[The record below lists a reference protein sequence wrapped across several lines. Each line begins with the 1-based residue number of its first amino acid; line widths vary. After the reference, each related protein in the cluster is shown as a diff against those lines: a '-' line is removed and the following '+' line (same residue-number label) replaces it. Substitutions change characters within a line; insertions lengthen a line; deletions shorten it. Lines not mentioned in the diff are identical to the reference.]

1 MLYQKNSI
9 IDLYHLLKL
18 ISSLI
23 MRKQNVSLEEKW
35 VLVREKDLQKLNRKM
50 VNPRPKQ
57 NFKELSSFSS
67 KVNIS

>member
-1 MLYQKNSI
+1 
-9 IDLYHLLKL
+9 
-18 ISSLI
+18 